1 MDSKNVQEQ
10 YNSMSFFYNV
20 LYSGFDLRDYE
31 NEFLD
36 EYKELLA
43 DLQPN
48 AKVLDSSCGNGIQ
61 ATALKR
67 CGIDVTATDISEEM
81 INLTQ
86 QYAFDNRLSF
96 PTKQSSWEQLPN
108 HFGEDFDLVFC
119 YGNSICHSKNKDAR
133 FKNIQSFYQVTK
145 KGGKIV
151 LDTRNWDKIVKD
163 AIRFTTSDIM
173 KYKDKKYIS
182 TYIWNLKNFDEP
194 SNVEILFTEI
204 IDDRKTSL
212 IPFKLDFT
220 PFRHDDLIQL
230 IAECRLKIIKD
241 TFQPDNG
248 YYSLTLE
255 K

>member
-1 MDSKNVQEQ
+1 MNSKNVQEQ
-10 YNSMSFFYNV
+10 YNSMSFFYSV

-36 EYKELLA
+36 EYKDLLA
-43 DLQPN
+43 ALQPN

-81 INLTQ
+81 INLTK
-86 QYAFDNRLSF
+86 QYALDNHFSF
-96 PTKQSSWEQLPN
+96 PTEQLSWEQLPD
-108 HFGEDFDLVFC
+108 HYGEDFDIVFC
-119 YGNSICHSKNKDAR
+119 YGNSICHSANKDEML
-133 FKNIQSFYQVTK
+133 KNIQSLYRVTK

-151 LDTRNWDKIVKD
+151 LDTRNWDKILKD
-163 AIRFTTSDIM
+163 AVRFHTSNVMEYDG
-173 KYKDKKYIS
+173 KKYIS
-182 TYIWNLKNFDEP
+182 TYIWNLGDFDER

-204 IDDRKTSL
+204 IKDKETSI

-220 PFRHDDLIQL
+220 PFKRDDFVHLINT
-230 IAECRLKIIKD
+230 CNLKIIKD
-241 TFQPDNG
+241 TFQPDKG